1 MTWSLPKSNAHF
13 YYQFD
18 PVPPSGILITL
29 VAAPPTAAPAPP
41 HDNTADIKQA
51 VLRAVPAYV
60 AEYDAVDA
68 RSATTTSEQIS
79 VPQDG
84 PTTEVATMSY
94 LAGSKSHEAQFTR
107 RKYDTGW
114 RVKDVQPM
122 G

>member
-1 MTWSLPKSNAHF
+1 MRRDYPRFRRPWPNEIWRIGL
-13 YYQFD
+13 
-18 PVPPSGILITL
+18 VPRS
-29 VAAPPTAAPAPP
+29 AARRAWTP